1 MTSIGPATVV
11 SMGTDTVVHLRLSPT
26 QNPVQ
31 KRGNSTDTLPLSL
44 TKQVQLYDRPSSRKT
59 ALEARFPGT
68 FVAIYSRP
76 PILVAWNF
84 PLTSMKLYECCSYC
98 PLTSMHPRR
107 LRTEQQQQ
115 QKTWGFPV
123 AFSIIIVHK
132 VHLKNVN
139 SRVCVTQ
146 TSCFCVS
153 SINQT
158 KNQTKLKKTH
168 KTSTNTFHPNLCKS
182 SRGGGIKGKF
192 FPSSRSQ

>member
-1 MTSIGPATVV
+1 
-11 SMGTDTVVHLRLSPT
+11 MGRRWWFLWVLTPWSTCASAQLRTPYKNGEIPLTRCRS
-26 QNPVQ
+26 
-31 KRGNSTDTLPLSL
+31 LSL
-44 TKQVQLYDRPSSRKT
+44 SKQVQLYDRPSSRKT

-84 PLTSMKLYECCSYC
+84 PLTSMKLYECC

-107 LRTEQQQQ
+107 LRTEQQ
-115 QKTWGFPV
+115 KTWGFPV
-123 AFSIIIVHK
+123 TFSIIIVHK
-132 VHLKNVN
+132 VHLENVN

-158 KNQTKLKKTH
+158 KNQTKPK
-168 KTSTNTFHPNLCKS
+168 NTPNKHEHVS
-182 SRGGGIKGKF
+182 SKLVQVIAR
-192 FPSSRSQ
+192 RRH

>member
-1 MTSIGPATVV
+1 MTSIGPAMVV

-59 ALEARFPGT
+59 ALEPRFPGT

-84 PLTSMKLYECCSYC
+84 PLTSMKLYECC

-115 QKTWGFPV
+115 NLGLPRRLFHHYCAQSSPQKCQLPPC
-123 AFSIIIVHK
+123 AS
-132 VHLKNVN
+132 LKL
-139 SRVCVTQ
+139 RV
-146 TSCFCVS
+146 FVS
-153 SINQT
+153 
-158 KNQTKLKKTH
+158 
-168 KTSTNTFHPNLCKS
+168 HP
-182 SRGGGIKGKF
+182 
-192 FPSSRSQ
+192 